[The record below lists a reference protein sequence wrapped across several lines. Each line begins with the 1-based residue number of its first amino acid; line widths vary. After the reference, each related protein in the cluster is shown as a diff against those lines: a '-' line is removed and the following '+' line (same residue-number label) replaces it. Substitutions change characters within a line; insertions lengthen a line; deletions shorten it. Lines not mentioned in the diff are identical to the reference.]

1 MYYCTGTG
9 IRREVH
15 ELVYRGVFV
24 VAIIY
29 WTAILVLF
37 LWLSRRL
44 AALKAKVMDLER
56 AVHEAKDKDRDE
68 D

>member
-1 MYYCTGTG
+1 MVYY
-9 IRREVH
+9 RS
-15 ELVYRGVFV
+15 VFV

-44 AALKAKVMDLER
+44 AALKARIEDLER
-56 AVHEAKDKDRDE
+56 EVVDEGDE
-68 D
+68 DEDED

>member
-1 MYYCTGTG
+1 MVY
-9 IRREVH
+9 
-15 ELVYRGVFV
+15 YRGVFV

-44 AALKAKVMDLER
+44 AALKARIEDLE
-56 AVHEAKDKDRDE
+56 HEVVEEGGEGEDKDE

>member
-1 MYYCTGTG
+1 M
-9 IRREVH
+9 H

-56 AVHEAKDKDRDE
+56 AVLEAKDKDRDE

>member
-1 MYYCTGTG
+1 M
-9 IRREVH
+9 
-15 ELVYRGVFV
+15 VYRGIFV
-24 VAIIY
+24 VAIVY

-44 AALKAKVMDLER
+44 AALNARVMDLER
-56 AVHEAKDKDRDE
+56 EVVEEGDE

>member
-1 MYYCTGTG
+1 M
-9 IRREVH
+9 
-15 ELVYRGVFV
+15 YRGVFV

-44 AALKAKVMDLER
+44 AALKAKVMDLEK
-56 AVHEAKDKDRDE
+56 AVLEAEDKDRDE
-68 D
+68 DDD

>member
-1 MYYCTGTG
+1 M
-9 IRREVH
+9 
-15 ELVYRGVFV
+15 YRGVFV

>member
-1 MYYCTGTG
+1 MVY
-9 IRREVH
+9 
-15 ELVYRGVFV
+15 YRGVFV

-44 AALKAKVMDLER
+44 AALKARIVDLER
-56 AVHEAKDKDRDE
+56 EVVEEGGGEDKDE